1 MLFPHNISFSESEP
15 VTVELNAGKN
25 TIRLE
30 TGEGWI
36 WFDYLLV
43 KGEGSVTTTE
53 SSKTTESATTT
64 TTTSAGGRNL
74 LGDVDCNDEV
84 ELRDAVMLAK
94 MIAGS
99 DDVKDLVTVQAR
111 RNADMDRNDSIT
123 GEDLRLLLLTLA
135 GALD

>member
-1 MLFPHNISFSESEP
+1 M
-15 VTVELNAGKN
+15 
-25 TIRLE
+25 
-30 TGEGWI
+30 
-36 WFDYLLV
+36 
-43 KGEGSVTTTE
+43 
-53 SSKTTESATTT
+53 
-64 TTTSAGGRNL
+64 
-74 LGDVDCNDEV
+74 DCNDEV

-135 GALD
+135 GGLS